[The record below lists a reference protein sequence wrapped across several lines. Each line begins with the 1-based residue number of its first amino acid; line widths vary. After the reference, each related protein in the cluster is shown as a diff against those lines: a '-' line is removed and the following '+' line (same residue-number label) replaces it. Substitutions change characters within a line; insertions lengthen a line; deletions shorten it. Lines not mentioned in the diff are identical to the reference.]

1 VVTFDDDTL
10 LGGARTWDYLV
21 LDVFTD
27 TPLEGN
33 PLAVFPEAAGIPGP
47 LMQRTARE
55 LNLSETVFVQPA
67 KRGGDARLRIFT
79 PTQELPFAGHPT
91 LGAAFVVG
99 TRDASDRVRL
109 ETGIGVIPV
118 DLERRDGR
126 VVFGW
131 LTQPVPRWRPYE
143 HAGEVLDALGVV
155 SSELPVEA
163 YDNGPLHVYV
173 TLADED
179 EVAALQPDLA
189 RLARLEG
196 VGVNAIAGVGRR
208 WRSRMFGPGLGV
220 DEDPAT
226 GSAAGPLAVHLAR
239 HGQLRSGEEL
249 ELRQGLELGRPS
261 RLHARVEGTATRM
274 TAVQVGGAA
283 VVVAEG
289 RYRLG

>member
-1 VVTFDDDTL
+1 VTFDDDTRFN
-10 LGGARTWDYLV
+10 GARTWDYLV

-33 PLAVFPEAAGIPGP
+33 PLAVFTEAAGIPGP

-109 ETGIGVIPV
+109 ETGIGIIPV

-143 HAGEVLDALGVV
+143 HAGEVLDALGVA

-196 VGVNAIAGVGRR
+196 VGVNAIAGAGRR

-226 GSAAGPLAVHLAR
+226 GSAAGPLAVHLVR
-239 HGQLRSGEEL
+239 HGQLRGGEEL
-249 ELRQGLELGRPS
+249 ELRQGIELSRPS
-261 RLHARVEGTATRM
+261 RLHARVEGSAARM